1 MRKNNNIYKIIILMV
16 IVSVLLYYF
25 IGANLRQNSLKAENV
40 NFTIAEI
47 KDVEYGAR
55 VAPWFN
61 FQFYANDN
69 KIIEGKYHLSKN
81 KQLSVQDYDS
91 LKRYI
96 GKKYIVKYSKK
107 NPSFNEIYL
116 QKQVPDS
123 LYNCVGCQW
132 DKMPY

>member
-1 MRKNNNIYKIIILMV
+1 MRKRNNIYKIIILII
-16 IVSVLLYYF
+16 IVGVLLYYF
-25 IGANLRQNSLKAENV
+25 IGTNHRQDSLKDENV

-61 FQFYANDN
+61 FQFYADDN
-69 KIIEGKYHLSKN
+69 EIIEGKYDLSKN

-91 LKRYI
+91 LKKYI

-107 NPSFNEIYL
+107 YPAFNEIYL
-116 QKQVPDS
+116 QKLVPDS
-123 LYNCVGCQW
+123 LYDCIGCKW